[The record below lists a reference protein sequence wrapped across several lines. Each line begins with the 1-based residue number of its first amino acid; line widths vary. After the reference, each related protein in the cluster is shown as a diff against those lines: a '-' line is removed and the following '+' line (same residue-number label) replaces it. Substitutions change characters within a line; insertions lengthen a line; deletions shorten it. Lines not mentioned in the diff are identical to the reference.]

1 METIMM
7 SVTRACLAASAVLCF
22 AIDPAA
28 AQYNIFGTLTDVI
41 VNGQP
46 ETLASVRQF
55 EQRCQVRMEAGEWW
69 LDLNTGR
76 LGRAGGPA
84 IYNAN
89 TCQSLVSQPREASP
103 QPGGHCTFFSGGSIC
118 SGPGWRTVN

>member
-1 METIMM
+1 MM
-7 SVTRACLAASAVLCF
+7 SFTRALAASAVLCF

-28 AQYNIFGTLTDVI
+28 AQYNIVTDVI

-46 ETLASVRQF
+46 ETLANVRQF

-69 LDLNTGR
+69 LNLNTGH

-84 IYNAN
+84 IYNAR
-89 TCQSLVSQPREASP
+89 TCQSLVVPENNPSVPENNPSKEK
-103 QPGGHCTFFSGGSIC
+103 CYYFSGGWIC
-118 SGPGWRTVN
+118 G